1 MKEIY
6 LVNIF
11 QNIDCDASKKKAK
24 QLKLTVQHKNLD
36 TLYQNTK

>member
-11 QNIDCDASKKKAK
+11 QNIDCDASKKKSK
-24 QLKLTVQHKNLD
+24 TIKIDSTTQKFRYLISK
-36 TLYQNTK
+36 Y